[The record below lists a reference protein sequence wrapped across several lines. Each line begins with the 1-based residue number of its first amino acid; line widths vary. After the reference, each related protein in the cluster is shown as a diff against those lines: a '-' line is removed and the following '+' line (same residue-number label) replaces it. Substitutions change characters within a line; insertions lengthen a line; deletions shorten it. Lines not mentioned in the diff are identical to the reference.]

1 MVVFPEPFLARGKYK
16 NSQFGKNQKWKISG
30 MQGGGRMDE
39 KQIREIFD
47 ESGYSALGQ
56 SLSFKLWLSGV
67 MEHSGDGD
75 NPLELLFESC
85 SFDDG
90 EPILFDQFLFQLRL
104 ISSAD
109 ERNCLP
115 IGYWL

>member
-1 MVVFPEPFLARGKYK
+1 MVVLPEPFLAWGKYK
-16 NSQFGKNQKWKISG
+16 NSLFGKNQKWKISG

-47 ESGYSALGQ
+47 EAGYSALGQ

-67 MEHSGDGD
+67 MEHSGAGD
-75 NPLELLFESC
+75 NPLELLLEAC

-104 ISSAD
+104 VSSAD

-115 IGYWL
+115 IGYWQ